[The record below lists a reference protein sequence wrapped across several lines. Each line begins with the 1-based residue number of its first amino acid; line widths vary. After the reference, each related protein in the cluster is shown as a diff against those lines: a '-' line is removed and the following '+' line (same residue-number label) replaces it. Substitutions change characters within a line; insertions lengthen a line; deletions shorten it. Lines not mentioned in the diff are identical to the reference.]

1 MHPARNCF
9 LPARLRF
16 NKISL
21 LSFSAIA
28 LISFFC
34 LGCKG
39 KTEKA
44 GDVLRIGEVGSM
56 TGNEATF
63 GISTHRGIE
72 IAFGE
77 INAAGGVKGK
87 KLEAIALDDR
97 GRPEEAATAVTR
109 LITQDNVVAI
119 LGEVASSRSIAMAPV
134 AQRYKVPMISPSST
148 NPKVTELGDYIFRVC
163 FIDPFQ
169 GQVMARFAANN
180 LKAKNVA
187 ILRDLKNDYSVGL
200 ANYFTQEFTKNGGKI
215 SADISYSAG
224 DTDFKAQLTN
234 IKGVS
239 PDALFVPGYYTE
251 VGLIA
256 RQARE
261 VGITA
266 PLLGGDG
273 WESPRLY
280 EIGGQAIEGS
290 YFSTHYSP
298 EDTAPIVQEFVSKF
312 RSAYGETPDG
322 MAAAGYDAA
331 KILADALGRA
341 ADSTGQALR
350 DAIAQTK
357 DFKGVTGN
365 ITIDEKRNAKKSAVV
380 LKVSG
385 GKPNFETTIQ
395 P

>member
-1 MHPARNCF
+1 MHQSRDSIPPNG
-9 LPARLRF
+9 
-16 NKISL
+16 L
-21 LSFSAIA
+21 LAFSFKLAVLAAAICCA
-28 LISFFC
+28 
-34 LGCKG
+34 GCKG
-39 KTEKA
+39 KAPEA
-44 GDVLRIGEVGSM
+44 GDVWRIGEVGSM

-63 GISTHRGIE
+63 GISTHNGVE
-72 IAFGE
+72 LAFKE
-77 INAAGGVKGK
+77 INEKGGVKGK
-87 KLEAIALDDR
+87 KLEAITLDDR

-109 LITQDNVVAI
+109 LITQDNSIAI

-148 NPKVTELGDYIFRVC
+148 NPKVTEMGDYIFRVC

-200 ANYFTQEFTKNGGKI
+200 ANFFTQEFVKNGGKI
-215 SADISYSAG
+215 TADISYSAG

-234 IKGVS
+234 IKGAD
-239 PDALFVPGYYTE
+239 PDAIFVPGYYTE

-261 VGITA
+261 IGIKA

-298 EDTAPIVQEFVSKF
+298 EDSAPIVQDFVTKY
-312 RSAYGETPDG
+312 RAAYGQTPDG
-322 MAAAGYDAA
+322 LAAAGYDAA
-331 KILADALGRA
+331 KILADSMERA
-341 ADSTGQALR
+341 ADLTGPALR
-350 DAIAQTK
+350 DAISQTK
-357 DFKGVTGN
+357 NFKGVTGT
-365 ITIDEKRNAKKSAVV
+365 ISIDEKRNAKKSATV

-385 GKPNFETTIQ
+385 GKPAFETTIQ